1 FKDMD
6 ILGSWAYPPTQF
18 ATCLDLMKLSVDRL
32 PLREIV
38 THRFKVGDAQK
49 AMDNVLARRGIKSAI
64 KS

>member
-1 FKDMD
+1 
-6 ILGSWAYPPTQF
+6 
-18 ATCLDLMKLSVDRL
+18 MKLSVDRL

-64 KS
+64 QG